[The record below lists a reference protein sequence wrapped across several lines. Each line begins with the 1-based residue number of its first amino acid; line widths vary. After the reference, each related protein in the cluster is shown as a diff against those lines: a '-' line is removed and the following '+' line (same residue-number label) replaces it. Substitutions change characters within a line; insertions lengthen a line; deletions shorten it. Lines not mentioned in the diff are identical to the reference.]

1 MNAAA
6 AIIAPAPDEAR
17 TERQLAMLQELAE
30 IGMRL
35 ARALEAEAL
44 APAEEPRPP
53 SPFGG
58 GDLGLMFTRIARAVR
73 QTVALETRVAAD
85 RGTAQARHAAQLAGE
100 ARSQLSRRKDK
111 LRRIVEQAIEAEAHG
126 SEAEHLLI
134 DLDERLDDAEDDADF
149 ADAPIADQVARLCAD
164 LGVTPDWTL
173 WEDQDW
179 AIAYEKSRPPDN
191 DIGAKRW
198 PAANPDTG
206 DPPPDSS

>member
-1 MNAAA
+1 
-6 AIIAPAPDEAR
+6 PA
-17 TERQLAMLQELAE
+17 
-30 IGMRL
+30 
-35 ARALEAEAL
+35 
-44 APAEEPRPP
+44 

-85 RGTAQARHAAQLAGE
+85 RGTAQAQHAAPLAGE
-100 ARSQLSRRKDK
+100 ARTQLSRRKDK

-126 SEAEHLLI
+126 SEAEHLLL
-134 DLDERLDDAEDDADF
+134 DLDERLDGAEDDADF

-191 DIGAKRW
+191 DIGAERW
-198 PAANPDTG
+198 LVPPGASPDTG
-206 DPPPDSS
+206 RPPPDSS

>member
-1 MNAAA
+1 
-6 AIIAPAPDEAR
+6 
-17 TERQLAMLQELAE
+17 MLQELAE

-73 QTVALETRVAAD
+73 QTVALENRVAAD
-85 RGTAQARHAAQLAGE
+85 RGTAQAQHAAQLASE
-100 ARSQLSRRKDK
+100 ARTQLSRRKDK

-134 DLDERLDDAEDDADF
+134 DLDERLDDTDDDADF
-149 ADAPIADQVARLCAD
+149 ADAPVGEQVARLCAD
-164 LGVTPDWTL
+164 LGVTPDWSL

-179 AIAYEKSRPPDN
+179 AIAYATSRPASHDPSA
-191 DIGAKRW
+191 GV
-198 PAANPDTG
+198 
-206 DPPPDSS
+206 PPPDSS

>member
-1 MNAAA
+1 LFVNAAA

-73 QTVALETRVAAD
+73 QTVALENRVAAD
-85 RGTAQARHAAQLAGE
+85 RGTAQAQHAAQLASE
-100 ARSQLSRRKDK
+100 ARTQLSRRKDK

-134 DLDERLDDAEDDADF
+134 DLDERLDDTDDDADF
-149 ADAPIADQVARLCAD
+149 ADAPVGEQVARLCAD
-164 LGVTPDWTL
+164 LGVTLDWSL

-179 AIAYEKSRPPDN
+179 AIAYATSRPASHDPSA
-191 DIGAKRW
+191 GV
-198 PAANPDTG
+198 
-206 DPPPDSS
+206 PPPDSS